1 MTERPKVLRVS
12 EELIP
17 KNSNATTAAEV
28 ILGSGERTI
37 VEMFDDGSS
46 ADFRGLPDHLSN
58 GDHMTIIIGHDPLP
72 DGPPNALGP
81 VDHHQ
86 RAARRNHL
94 LFEFAIGAR
103 QELWHGAYPVYDDD
117 NGGPTRD
124 PASRHYSILTFTGS
138 GDSPKVG

>member
-17 KNSNATTAAEV
+17 KNSTATTAAEV

-46 ADFRGLPDHLSN
+46 ADFRGLPNHLSN
-58 GDHMTIIIGHDPLP
+58 GDHMTIMIGHDPLP

-81 VDHHQ
+81 IDHHQ
-86 RAARRNHL
+86 RAALRNHL

-103 QELWHGAYPVYDDD
+103 QVLWPGAHAVYAADSV
-117 NGGPTRD
+117 GLTRD
-124 PASRHYSILTFTGS
+124 PANPHYAIHAFMGS
-138 GDSPKVG
+138 DRS